1 MGNGRSRRLK
11 IRLSRV
17 PNEHF
22 SWFAVLGALFLA
34 SCPPVFAYRRQ
45 IVQPSDE
52 AMRVDFANAQL
63 KLINQ
68 RIENLSEYFK
78 QSADNECMNLPSA
91 KWRTKKSSRAIDGVR
106 LTFPRHGGG

>member
-1 MGNGRSRRLK
+1 MGNGKSWPLK

-17 PNEHF
+17 PNDHF
-22 SWFAVLGALFLA
+22 SWFAVLGHCFWL
-34 SCPPVFAYRRQ
+34 SCPPVFACRRQ

-68 RIENLSEYFK
+68 RME
-78 QSADNECMNLPSA
+78 A
-91 KWRTKKSSRAIDGVR
+91 
-106 LTFPRHGGG
+106 